1 MANQILIEFKPHGDE
16 KLIKAIERL
25 ASAQNKLNK
34 STKKSNS
41 VANEQINTH
50 RKLNAGMSKLRA
62 SFKAQGKSL
71 MDAGVSAKLYKKAL
85 LGNVVAQE
93 RVRLAVKKYNKDLA
107 QASIATRILGG
118 SVAVLRSKMLIFAF
132 AMGIVKRPFEELIN
146 AYSRA
151 TEVGGKF
158 DVVFG
163 QTRDMAN
170 QFAESLGK
178 NFGRATTDIKE
189 FMSSLQ
195 DTFVPLGFSRVASA
209 KLSATLTQ
217 LSLDVASFN
226 NKMDA
231 DVVRDFQSA
240 IVGNHET
247 VKKYGIIINEVTIGQ
262 KAIEMGL
269 VESAKE
275 LTEYDKVLARV
286 NLLQSGTADAQGDVT
301 RTFDTL
307 ANSIKAT
314 KAEFTAFKEEFGE
327 ILEPLAMFLLEI
339 GKLAMNLLR
348 LIKLPLTILTT
359 AFSAVGQIL
368 NSVNIV
374 MGGFFDLFKKGI
386 PELDEA
392 TKQLMEMNDGMFVLA
407 EGVDA
412 SSLALA
418 EGFIP
423 QVQSLIREIEIANM
437 GIWVYSNT
445 ILSLPELYK
454 QTTQAQVEYLDNLI
468 KEYEGLGTLTENSH
482 MLIPVLD
489 MLREKREKLLTK
501 EDIKLVND
509 YAQEWKNMFSVWDEG
524 MREIEAMIKKI
535 EDFTKSVV
543 ASSFST
549 GQAYDD
555 MGEAI
560 NAGLQNALIQTIR
573 MMTIKLK
580 EDAVWRFGWLGIPL
594 AATAGSVVGSLVGQA
609 SRHWKFEDGGLV
621 GGRRHS
627 QGGTMI
633 EAERGEFV
641 MSRNAVDAIG
651 VENLNR
657 MNQGGGGG
665 VNITFSGN
673 VMSQDFIENE
683 AIPQIKDAIRRGA
696 DIGVS

>member
-374 MGGFFDLFKKGI
+374 MG
-386 PELDEA
+386 
-392 TKQLMEMNDGMFVLA
+392 
-407 EGVDA
+407 
-412 SSLALA
+412 
-418 EGFIP
+418 
-423 QVQSLIREIEIANM
+423 
-437 GIWVYSNT
+437 
-445 ILSLPELYK
+445 
-454 QTTQAQVEYLDNLI
+454 
-468 KEYEGLGTLTENSH
+468 
-482 MLIPVLD
+482 
-489 MLREKREKLLTK
+489 
-501 EDIKLVND
+501 
-509 YAQEWKNMFSVWDEG
+509 
-524 MREIEAMIKKI
+524 
-535 EDFTKSVV
+535 
-543 ASSFST
+543 
-549 GQAYDD
+549 
-555 MGEAI
+555 
-560 NAGLQNALIQTIR
+560 
-573 MMTIKLK
+573 
-580 EDAVWRFGWLGIPL
+580 
-594 AATAGSVVGSLVGQA
+594 
-609 SRHWKFEDGGLV
+609 
-621 GGRRHS
+621 
-627 QGGTMI
+627 
-633 EAERGEFV
+633 
-641 MSRNAVDAIG
+641 
-651 VENLNR
+651 
-657 MNQGGGGG
+657 
-665 VNITFSGN
+665 
-673 VMSQDFIENE
+673 
-683 AIPQIKDAIRRGA
+683 
-696 DIGVS
+696 